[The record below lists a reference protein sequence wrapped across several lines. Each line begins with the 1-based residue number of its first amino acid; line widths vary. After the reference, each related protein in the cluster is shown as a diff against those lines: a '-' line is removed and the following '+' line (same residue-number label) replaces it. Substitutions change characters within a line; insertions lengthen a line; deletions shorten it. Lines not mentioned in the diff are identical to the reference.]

1 MYFLFNRDCTC
12 RKIKD
17 FTIKMLHLI
26 LLTIIFA
33 YPSLIVN
40 YYPSLSILLLNKNK
54 MLKQF

>member
-1 MYFLFNRDCTC
+1 
-12 RKIKD
+12 
-17 FTIKMLHLI
+17 MLHLI

-40 YYPSLSILLLNKNK
+40 YYPSLSILFLNKNK